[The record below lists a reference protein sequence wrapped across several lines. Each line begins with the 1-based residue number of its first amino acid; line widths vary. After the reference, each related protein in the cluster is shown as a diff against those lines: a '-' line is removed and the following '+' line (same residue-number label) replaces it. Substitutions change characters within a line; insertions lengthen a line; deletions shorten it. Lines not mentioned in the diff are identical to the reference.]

1 MAPLYDITSIGRRL
15 LPHIIDERAKTGYER
30 PYALYPRTK
39 DPADGLKAISY
50 ARLANAINRASWWLE
65 KELPRAEEKQ
75 HAFAYL
81 GANDLRYVVFV
92 LATIKTGR
100 KVGFIH
106 EHPRMWES
114 VTDWFRSLLPL
125 FETQLML
132 KYRCLSE
139 SAAKLWFLVP
149 PWRKIWRHFLQRHKP
164 FARSKRLV
172 LKIF

>member
-1 MAPLYDITSIGRRL
+1 MAPSHDITSIGRRL
-15 LPHIIDERAKTGYER
+15 LPHIIDERAKAGYKR

-39 DPADGLKAISY
+39 DPAAGFKAISY

-81 GANDLRYVVFV
+81 GANDLRYAVFV
-92 LATIKTGR
+92 LATIKTSR
-100 KVGFIH
+100 KVVFIH
-106 EHPRMWES
+106 EYPRMWEF
-114 VTDWFRSLLPL
+114 VADWFRSLSPL

-139 SAAKLWFLVP
+139 SAAELWCLVP
-149 PWRKIWRHFLQRHKP
+149 P
-164 FARSKRLV
+164 
-172 LKIF
+172 

>member
-1 MAPLYDITSIGRRL
+1 MTPSYDITSIGRRL
-15 LPHIIDERAKTGYER
+15 LPHIIDERAKNGYER
-30 PYALYPRTK
+30 PYALYPLTK
-39 DPADGLKAISY
+39 DPADGFKAISY

-100 KVGFIH
+100 KVGLSMKILGCGNFF
-106 EHPRMWES
+106 
-114 VTDWFRSLLPL
+114 TDWFRSLLPL

-139 SAAKLWFLVP
+139 SAAKFWCLVP
-149 PWRKIWRHFLQRHKP
+149 LRKVWSHFLQRHKT